1 MLERLVDLDPGNAL
15 ILIGAKTISYRKLL
29 CKESVAAIAIL
40 VLTFINLYFIC
51 SQLNVFW
58 FFLK

>member
-40 VLTFINLYFIC
+40 VMILLIFILSAVN
-51 SQLNVFW
+51 
-58 FFLK
+58 

>member
-29 CKESVAAIAIL
+29 CKESVAAIAAIL
-40 VLTFINLYFIC
+40 VMILLIFILSAVN
-51 SQLNVFW
+51 
-58 FFLK
+58 